1 MKTNIDEGDEEY
13 ISTSYI
19 KKKLITEQDCK
30 NSNFDREDRKKIT
43 HDYKEEPESDEESFE
58 DNSYML
64 ELFEEKDMGI
74 GVRAVIIIPAKCT
87 LGEYKGDFLSQHE
100 AITKMCNNDLHYI
113 IGTDLPDRYI
123 DGENSEDN
131 KILKY
136 INHKCDNSNCELVK
150 LTKGRVGIQTK
161 RQIQV
166 HEELHYN
173 YQMIYFEDYL
183 PMRIKCQCTD
193 ECKNFF

>member
-13 ISTSYI
+13 ISSSYM
-19 KKKLITEQDCK
+19 KQKLITEQNCK
-30 NSNFDREDRKKIT
+30 SPNFDREDRKKRT
-43 HDYKEEPESDEESFE
+43 HDYKEEPESDEECFE
-58 DNSYML
+58 DNTSML

-74 GVRAVIIIPAKCT
+74 GVRAVIFIPAKCT
-87 LGEYKGDFLSQHE
+87 LGEYKGDFLSQNE
-100 AITKMCNNDLHYI
+100 AHYI

-136 INHKCDNSNCELVK
+136 INHKCVNSNCELVK

-166 HEELHYN
+166 QEELNYN
-173 YQMIYFEDYL
+173 YQMIYFEEYL

-193 ECKNFF
+193 ECKTFF